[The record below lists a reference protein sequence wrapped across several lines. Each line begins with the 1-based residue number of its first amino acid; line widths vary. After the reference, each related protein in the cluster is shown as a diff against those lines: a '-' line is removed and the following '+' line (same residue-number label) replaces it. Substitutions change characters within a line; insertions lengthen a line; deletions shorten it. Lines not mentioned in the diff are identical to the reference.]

1 MPDRC
6 RWWPSVSCPLFWHC
20 SQCRKDKPVYVAHG
34 LALFSRLLRILV
46 CWRWCVCSLCG
57 GGVAYPLALRD
68 VTGGA
73 SGDGGLQAWLVLA
86 LVGFVAIK
94 VWCCCSTPNERR
106 RYGRPRDWPHARYVI
121 PAPCGMNGAP

>member
-68 VTGGA
+68 VTGVA

-86 LVGFVAIK
+86 QGRVTRAGVVPALGGYGLAPLVVTHSSSQMSSG
-94 VWCCCSTPNERR
+94 RR
-106 RYGRPRDWPHARYVI
+106 
-121 PAPCGMNGAP
+121 